1 MPKGYDARANR
12 PEKEL
17 KVPEEGFPR
26 PSRVMLV
33 EDHASFR
40 QALAFVLGQD
50 RDFGVVAQ
58 AGTLAEARRGLAGRG
73 GKDRIEAAVIDLALP
88 DGNGTE
94 LLGDLSSHNPG
105 MTVVVLSATL
115 SRENLTKAVEAG
127 ADGVLD
133 KLAGVGEIVGELRRL
148 SAGAA
153 LPSQQQVLE
162 AFLPIDHQHDPDA
175 YERTVLG
182 SITSREREMLRA
194 LAEGLN
200 SEEIAERL
208 GMAAEEERAHAADV
222 ITKLG
227 ARSRL
232 QALAVAARLGIV
244 EVG

>member
-1 MPKGYDARANR
+1 MPR
-12 PEKEL
+12 
-17 KVPEEGFPR
+17 EGFPR

-40 QALAFVLGQD
+40 QVLAFMLGQD
-50 RDFGVVAQ
+50 QDFEVVAQ
-58 AGTLAEARRGLAGRG
+58 SGTLAEARRVLDGRD

-94 LLGDLSSHNPG
+94 LVGDLSGHNPS
-105 MTVVVLSATL
+105 MTVLVLSATL
-115 SRENLTKAVEAG
+115 NRENLTKAVQAG

-162 AFLPIDHQHDPDA
+162 AFLSIDHQHDPDA
-175 YERTVLG
+175 YERTALG
-182 SITSREREMLRA
+182 SITPREREMLRA

-200 SEEIAERL
+200 SVELAERL
-208 GMAAEEERAHAADV
+208 GMTAEEERAHVANV

>member
-1 MPKGYDARANR
+1 M
-12 PEKEL
+12 

-26 PSRVMLV
+26 PLRVMLV

-40 QALAFVLGQD
+40 QALAFVLAQD
-50 RDFGVVAQ
+50 QDFEVVAQ
-58 AGTLAEARRGLAGRG
+58 SGTLAEARRGLDGRDG
-73 GKDRIEAAVIDLALP
+73 TDRIEAAVIDLALP
-88 DGNGTE
+88 DGNGAE
-94 LLGDLSSHNPG
+94 LVGDLNGHNPS
-105 MTVVVLSATL
+105 MTVLVLSATL
-115 SRENLTKAVEAG
+115 SRENLTKAVQAG

-133 KLAGVGEIVGELRRL
+133 KLAGVGEIVGELRRI

-153 LPSQQQVLE
+153 LPSQQQVVE
-162 AFLPIDHQHDPDA
+162 ALPSIDQHHDPDS
-175 YERTVLG
+175 YERTALG
-182 SITSREREMLRA
+182 SITPREREMLRA

-208 GMAAEEERAHAADV
+208 GMTAEEEHARVANV

>member
-1 MPKGYDARANR
+1 MS
-12 PEKEL
+12 
-17 KVPEEGFPR
+17 EEGFPR

-40 QALAFVLGQD
+40 QALAFMLAQD
-50 RDFGVVAQ
+50 QDFEVVAQ
-58 AGTLAEARRGLAGRG
+58 AGTLAEARRGLDGRDG
-73 GKDRIEAAVIDLALP
+73 TDRIEAAVIDLALP
-88 DGNGTE
+88 DGNGAE
-94 LLGDLSSHNPG
+94 LVGDLSGHNPD
-105 MTVVVLSATL
+105 MTVLVLSATL
-115 SRENLTKAVEAG
+115 SRENLTKAVQAG

-153 LPSQQQVLE
+153 LPSQQQVVE
-162 AFLPIDHQHDPDA
+162 ALLSIDQHHDPDS
-175 YERTVLG
+175 YERTALG
-182 SITSREREMLRA
+182 SITPREREMLRA

-208 GMAAEEERAHAADV
+208 SMTAEEEHARVANV
-222 ITKLG
+222 IIKLG

-244 EVG
+244 EVE